1 MRLYHSAYS
10 SNARRVVIAAEEL
23 GVPLDLVEVDLM
35 NPADRKHLAGIN
47 PNCKV
52 PVLQDGD
59 FLLWESCAIMQYLAE
74 QAPGQTLYP
83 AGVRARADV
92 NRWMFWACQHFA
104 PAIGVLTWE
113 HLWKGMT
120 GNGDAD
126 PRELKRGAADIAAY
140 ASVLDK
146 QLSGRQWLVGEA
158 LTLADIAVAAPLMY
172 LESARLPFK
181 GYSNILRWLG
191 QLQARESWRHTEVQL
206 QPLAA

>member
-47 PNCKV
+47 FNCKV